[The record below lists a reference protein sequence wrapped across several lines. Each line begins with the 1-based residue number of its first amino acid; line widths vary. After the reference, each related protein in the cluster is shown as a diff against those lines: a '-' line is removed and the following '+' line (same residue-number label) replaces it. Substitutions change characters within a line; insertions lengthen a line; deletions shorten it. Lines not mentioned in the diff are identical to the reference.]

1 MTWIQSTVMGIY
13 QDFLNGL
20 YPSWFPRHPGQSFD
34 HVTSNYVELWAFI
47 QILAVLA
54 PVTDTPP

>member
-1 MTWIQSTVMGIY
+1 MGYIPLGFRDIQV
-13 QDFLNGL
+13 
-20 YPSWFPRHPGQSFD
+20 QSFD

-54 PVTDTPP
+54 PVTDTTP